1 MPPRQQHVNCF
12 RRKVSPDFEN
22 NLPETSRMAR
32 GASYNLD
39 ELIWKNRGESR
50 NTGCPRLASLIRD
63 ARESASLSADQLAQM
78 LRVDAARV
86 DVWET
91 GTEGM
96 SRGDVEALRTV
107 FPDTNFS
114 AVRYRPTPH
123 HGEIA
128 HIPTD

>member
-1 MPPRQQHVNCF
+1 VCAEFDIN
-12 RRKVSPDFEN
+12 VAEIN
-22 NLPETSRMAR
+22 RMGRA
-32 GASYNLD
+32 ASYNLD
-39 ELIWKNRGESR
+39 ELIWKNRGEGR

-63 ARESASLSADQLAQM
+63 AREAAGLSPEQLAQM
-78 LRVDAARV
+78 MGVDAARV

-96 SRGDVEALRTV
+96 GRTDVEAVRTV
-107 FPDTNFS
+107 FPDIDFS
-114 AVRYRPTPH
+114 AVQYRPTPH

>member
-1 MPPRQQHVNCF
+1 
-12 RRKVSPDFEN
+12 
-22 NLPETSRMAR
+22 MAR

-39 ELIWKNRGESR
+39 ELIWKNRGEGR

-63 ARESASLSADQLAQM
+63 AREAAGLSPDQLAQM
-78 LRVDAARV
+78 LGVDAARV

-96 SRGDVEALRTV
+96 SRTDVEAVRTV
-107 FPDTNFS
+107 FSGTDFA
-114 AVRYRPTPH
+114 AVKYRPTPH

>member
-1 MPPRQQHVNCF
+1 
-12 RRKVSPDFEN
+12 
-22 NLPETSRMAR
+22 MAR

-63 ARESASLSADQLAQM
+63 AREGADLNADQLAQM
-78 LRVDAARV
+78 LGVDAARV
-86 DVWET
+86 EVWET

-96 SRGDVEALRTV
+96 SRGDVEALRAV
-107 FPDTNFS
+107 FPNTDFS
-114 AVRYRPTPH
+114 PVQYRPTPH

-128 HIPTD
+128 HIPPE